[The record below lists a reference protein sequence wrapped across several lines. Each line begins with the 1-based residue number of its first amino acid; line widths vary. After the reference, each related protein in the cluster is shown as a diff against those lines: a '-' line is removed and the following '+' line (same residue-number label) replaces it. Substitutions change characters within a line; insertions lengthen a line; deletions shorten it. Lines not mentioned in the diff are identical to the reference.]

1 VPKHTNFKQNIIW
14 VFALFWYQIYTNF
27 DSQYIFDYTYII
39 FFNLAFTSLPVI
51 VMGVLDQD
59 VDDKVSL
66 AVPQLYRRGIE
77 RKEWTQPKFW
87 YVMLTSIDDDILI
100 SSRAYMID
108 GVYQSLIAFYFVY
121 EIFQAGTFATAT
133 GLDLA
138 EYRRMGIYAA
148 TAAVCAANIYV
159 LYNSYRWDW
168 LMLLIIVISTLL
180 VWTWTGIYTSFT
192 GSAQFYKAGS
202 EVYGNLNFWAYLLV
216 AVIAC
221 LLPRFLFK
229 YTQKTYFPLDVDI
242 IREQVQQG
250 KFDYLK
256 DNTSYLPPPPEKVA
270 PKPEPVVADTAKYK
284 VAEAEPADEDV
295 RPIYPPSV
303 APTATTHNPR
313 SQNGSNSTDYTYRR
327 SMEGLPPINRQSTEY
342 RVRPSFDRARMSMDR
357 VRPSFEASND
367 FTSAAMLTR
376 LESSHSRNSFHGHRQ
391 SVQGMGQGHTS
402 TQPNLGS
409 RLRNAIRRAT
419 VTREDAPTDLQDAPP
434 MPASKSPP
442 NSPPR

>member
-1 VPKHTNFKQNIIW
+1 MF
-14 VFALFWYQIYTNF
+14 
-27 DSQYIFDYTYII
+27 
-39 FFNLAFTSLPVI
+39 
-51 VMGVLDQD
+51 
-59 VDDKVSL
+59 
-66 AVPQLYRRGIE
+66 
-77 RKEWTQPKFW
+77 
-87 YVMLTSIDDDILI
+87 
-100 SSRAYMID
+100 D

-121 EIFQAGTFATAT
+121 EIFQGGIFASSN

-168 LMLLIIVISTLL
+168 LMLLIIIISTLF
-180 VWTWTGIYTSFT
+180 VWFWTGVYTSFT
-192 GSAQFYKAGS
+192 SSAQFYKSGA
-202 EVYGNLNFWAYLLV
+202 EVYGNLNFWAYLMV
-216 AVIAC
+216 AVIAS
-221 LLPRFLFK
+221 LLPRFIFK
-229 YTQKTYFPLDVDI
+229 TVQKFWFPLDVDI
-242 IREQVQQG
+242 IREQVKLG

-256 DNTSYLPPPPEKVA
+256 ENTSYLPPPPEKVA
-270 PKPEPVVADTAKYK
+270 SKEPLDTEAPKYK
-284 VAEAEPADEDV
+284 AANVDPVEEDV

-327 SMEGLPPINRQSTEY
+327 SMEGLPPVARLSTEY

-376 LESSHSRNSFHGHRQ
+376 MESAHSRNSFHGPRT
-391 SVQGMGQGHTS
+391 SVQGMGMGQGHQS
-402 TQPNLGS
+402 TVPNLGS

-419 VTREDAPTDLQDAPP
+419 ITREDAPTDLQEAPP
-434 MPASKSPP
+434 MPAPKSPP
-442 NSPPR
+442 RSPPR

>member
-1 VPKHTNFKQNIIW
+1 
-14 VFALFWYQIYTNF
+14 
-27 DSQYIFDYTYII
+27 
-39 FFNLAFTSLPVI
+39 
-51 VMGVLDQD
+51 
-59 VDDKVSL
+59 
-66 AVPQLYRRGIE
+66 
-77 RKEWTQPKFW
+77 
-87 YVMLTSIDDDILI
+87 
-100 SSRAYMID
+100 MID
-108 GVYQSLIAFYFVY
+108 GVYQSLVAFYFVY
-121 EIFQAGTFATAT
+121 ELFESGVFVTSN

-180 VWTWTGIYTSFT
+180 VWVWTGIYTSFT
-192 GSAQFYKAGS
+192 SSAQFYKAGA
-202 EVYGNLNFWAYLLV
+202 EVYGNLNFWAYLMV

-221 LLPRFLFK
+221 LLPRFIFK
-229 YTQKTYFPLDVDI
+229 FTQKTYFPLDVDI
-242 IREQVQQG
+242 IREQVKQG

-256 DNTSYLPPPPEKVA
+256 DNTSYLPPPPDKVV
-270 PKPEPVVADTAKYK
+270 PKQEPADIDVTKYK
-284 VAEAEPADEDV
+284 AANAEVADEDV

-313 SQNGSNSTDYTYRR
+313 SQNGSNSTDYTMRR
-327 SMEGLPPINRQSTEY
+327 SMEGLPPVATRMSTEY

-376 LESSHSRNSFHGHRQ
+376 MESAHSRNSFHGTPGNRM
-391 SVQGMGQGHTS
+391 SVQGMGQGHQS
-402 TQPNLGS
+402 TVPNLGS

-419 VTREDAPTDLQDAPP
+419 VTRDDAPTDLEEAPP
-434 MPASKSPP
+434 MPAPKSPP
-442 NSPPR
+442 RSPKSPKSPPR

>member
-1 VPKHTNFKQNIIW
+1 
-14 VFALFWYQIYTNF
+14 
-27 DSQYIFDYTYII
+27 
-39 FFNLAFTSLPVI
+39 
-51 VMGVLDQD
+51 
-59 VDDKVSL
+59 
-66 AVPQLYRRGIE
+66 
-77 RKEWTQPKFW
+77 
-87 YVMLTSIDDDILI
+87 
-100 SSRAYMID
+100 MID
-108 GVYQSLIAFYFVY
+108 GVYQSLVAFYFVY
-121 EIFQAGTFATAT
+121 ELFASGTFVTAS

-168 LMLLIIVISTLL
+168 LMLLIIAISTLL
-180 VWTWTGIYTSFT
+180 VWFWTGVYTSFT
-192 GSAQFYKAGS
+192 SSGQFYKAAA
-202 EVYGNLNFWAYLLV
+202 EVYGNVNFWAYLLV

-221 LLPRFLFK
+221 LLPRFIFK
-229 YTQKTYFPLDVDI
+229 FVQKTYFPLDVDI
-242 IREQVQQG
+242 IREQVKQG

-256 DNTSYLPPPPEKVA
+256 ENTSYLPPPPDKAVPPQPPADVDA
-270 PKPEPVVADTAKYK
+270 PKHKASNAEVAD
-284 VAEAEPADEDV
+284 EEDL

-327 SMEGLPPINRQSTEY
+327 SMEGLPPATRVSTEY

-376 LESSHSRNSFHGHRQ
+376 MESAHSRNSFHGQRA
-391 SVQGMGQGHTS
+391 SVQGMGQGHQS
-402 TQPNLGS
+402 TVPNLGS

-442 NSPPR
+442 SSPPR

>member
-1 VPKHTNFKQNIIW
+1 MF
-14 VFALFWYQIYTNF
+14 
-27 DSQYIFDYTYII
+27 
-39 FFNLAFTSLPVI
+39 
-51 VMGVLDQD
+51 
-59 VDDKVSL
+59 
-66 AVPQLYRRGIE
+66 
-77 RKEWTQPKFW
+77 
-87 YVMLTSIDDDILI
+87 
-100 SSRAYMID
+100 D

-121 EIFQAGTFATAT
+121 EIFEAGTFATES

-192 GSAQFYKAGS
+192 SSAQFYKAGA
-202 EVYGNLNFWAYLLV
+202 EVYGNINFWAYLLV

-221 LLPRFLFK
+221 LLPRFIFK
-229 YTQKTYFPLDVDI
+229 YAQKTYFPLDVDI

-250 KFDYLK
+250 KFDYLR
-256 DNTSYLPPPPEKVA
+256 NTTSYLPPPPSKVA
-270 PKPEPVVADTAKYK
+270 ADKAEPADADATKYK
-284 VAEAEPADEDV
+284 AANAEPADEDV

-313 SQNGSNSTDYTYRR
+313 SQNGSNSTDYTFRR
-327 SMEGLPPINRQSTEY
+327 STDGMPLATEPMPAVSRVSTEF

-376 LESSHSRNSFHGHRQ
+376 LESSHSRNSFHGQRQ

-419 VTREDAPTDLQDAPP
+419 ITREDAPTDLEGLPP
-434 MPASKSPP
+434 MPKSPKPGSKSPP